1 MNPLHQNSWIAGVIP
16 IILEVSFGKSVKKA
30 YRIENLF
37 AVFVEKITVV
47 PTFEFGDAP
56 VESKFLL
63 LGESFYFGREIR
75 DKFLLRDATYSRK
88 ILVVRDVLRLVLTA
102 ENRGK
107 DFVPECVRKYT

>member
-16 IILEVSFGKSVKKA
+16 IILEVSFGKSV
-30 YRIENLF
+30 
-37 AVFVEKITVV
+37 
-47 PTFEFGDAP
+47 
-56 VESKFLL
+56 KFLL